1 MRALSRAVPYITTLA
16 VVVATFGGCASK
28 SEYNAAVARGD
39 SLQVA
44 NQQLQAQY
52 DSLQN
57 LFSEEMESASLEM
70 ELLRDGIEIEIPS
83 DLLFESGSV
92 NLHGEGREFG
102 LKLVEYLRG
111 NDYLVFVTGYTDS
124 QNPMGNLAQSYPTN
138 WELSSA
144 RSAMAVRYMIGEGL
158 ASSRFWAIGRAENDP
173 LASNSTAEGREKNRR
188 LRLVLRPSDILYST
202 P

>member
-1 MRALSRAVPYITTLA
+1 MRALSRAVPYIATVA
-16 VVVATFGGCASK
+16 VAAATVGGCASK
-28 SEYNAAVARGD
+28 SEYNSAVARGD
-39 SLQVA
+39 SLELA
-44 NQQLQAQY
+44 NQQLQVQY

-57 LFSEEMESASLEM
+57 LFSSEMEATSLEM

-102 LKLVEYLRG
+102 LKLVDYLKG

-124 QNPMGNLAQSYPTN
+124 QNPMGNLAQRFPTN

-144 RSAMAVRYMIGEGL
+144 RASMAVRYMIGEGL
-158 ASSRFWAIGRAENDP
+158 QSSRFWAIGRAGNDP
-173 LASNSTAEGREKNRR
+173 LATNSTAEGRERNRR
-188 LRLVLRPSDILYST
+188 LRLVLRPSDVVYSA